1 MEIKIFD
8 NITMIIKTKLLFTAF
23 CMLALP
29 SIAQNNVPKPLADV
43 NNVVDLTLDSL
54 NKTETARIP
63 AGSSRNGSNP
73 VLFLVGNSTMR
84 NGTLGN
90 GNNGQWGW
98 GFFAHTFFDEKK
110 ITVENQALGG
120 TSSRTFYNKLWP
132 DVRKALKS
140 GDWVIISIGHNDNGP
155 YDSGRARASIP
166 GVGYDSLNVT
176 IKETGV
182 KETVYTY
189 GEYMR
194 RFIRDCRAVGAH
206 PILMSLT
213 PRDAYDE
220 KTGKIVRKIHTQWL
234 MQVAAE
240 EGVPFID
247 LNEISGKKLD
257 GYSKWKEKYFFYQD
271 HIHSSRFGAMMNAR
285 SAAEGIAM
293 SDNPALKP
301 LQNTLLPLELP
312 TYKVQRE
319 KGKPVVWF
327 TGDSTVKNTDKD
339 KNGMWGLGSQAYTV
353 FDKKKITCYN
363 AAQAGRSTRT
373 YLNEG
378 RWDKVYNSLEPGDF
392 VFIQFGHNDIG
403 GIDKDKERGVIPGA
417 TDTCHVYKSAKDG
430 TYELVYS
437 FGWYLKKFIDD
448 VREKGATPI
457 LVSLTPRNEWSNG
470 KIERRNDSYGKW
482 YRDVVSQTGV
492 EFVDLHNIMADYLD
506 KKCGSKAKADKYYN
520 HDHTHSSLMGAKTNA
535 NNIAKGLKAI
545 HSKLTGYLK

>member
-8 NITMIIKTKLLFTAF
+8 NRTMIIKKKLLFTAF

-29 SIAQNNVPKPLADV
+29 LMAQHNVPKPLADV

-54 NKTETARIP
+54 NKAQTARIP
-63 AGSSRNGSNP
+63 AGSSRNGKNP

-98 GFFAHTFFDEKK
+98 GFFAHTFFDESK

-132 DVRKALKS
+132 DVRKALKP

-166 GVGYDSLNVT
+166 GVGHDSLNVT

-194 RFIRDCRAVGAH
+194 RFIHDCRAVGAH

-247 LNEISGKKLD
+247 LNEISGEKLD
-257 GYSKWKEKYFFYQD
+257 SYSKWKEKYFFYQD
-271 HIHSSRFGAMMNAR
+271 HIHGSRFGAMMNAR

-301 LQNTLLPLELP
+301 LQNMMLTVELP
-312 TYKVQRE
+312 SYKVQRE

-353 FDKKKITCYN
+353 FDKNKITCYN

-378 RWDKVYNSLEPGDF
+378 RWDKVYNALQPGDY

-403 GIDKDKERGVIPGA
+403 GINTDKERGVIPGA
-417 TDTCHVYKSAKDG
+417 SDTCHVYKSAKDG

-470 KIERRNDSYGKW
+470 KIERRNDTYGKW

-520 HDHTHSSLMGAKTNA
+520 HDHTHSSLLGAKTNA
-535 NNIAKGLKAI
+535 HNIAIGLKAI
-545 HSKLTGYLK
+545 HSKLASYLK

>member
-8 NITMIIKTKLLFTAF
+8 NRTMIIKKKLLFTAF

-29 SIAQNNVPKPLADV
+29 LMAQHNVPKPLADV

-54 NKTETARIP
+54 NKAQTARIP
-63 AGSSRNGSNP
+63 AGSSRNGKNP

-98 GFFAHTFFDEKK
+98 GFFAHTFFDESK

-132 DVRKALKS
+132 NVRKALKP

-166 GVGYDSLNVT
+166 GVGHDSLNVT

-194 RFIRDCRAVGAH
+194 RFIHDCRAVGAH

-247 LNEISGKKLD
+247 LNEISGEKLD
-257 GYSKWKEKYFFYQD
+257 SYSKWKEKYFFYQD
-271 HIHSSRFGAMMNAR
+271 HIHGSRFGAMMNAR

-301 LQNTLLPLELP
+301 LQNMMLTVELP
-312 TYKVQRE
+312 SYKVQRE

-353 FDKKKITCYN
+353 FDKNKITCYN

-378 RWDKVYNSLEPGDF
+378 RWDKVYNALQPGDY

-403 GIDKDKERGVIPGA
+403 GINTDKERGVIPGA
-417 TDTCHVYKSAKDG
+417 SDTCHVYKSAKDG

-470 KIERRNDSYGKW
+470 KIERRNDTYGKW

-506 KKCGSKAKADKYYN
+506 KKCGCKAKADKYYN
-520 HDHTHSSLMGAKTNA
+520 HDHTHSSLLGAKTNA
-535 NNIAKGLKAI
+535 HNIAIGLKAI
-545 HSKLTGYLK
+545 HSKLASYLK

>member
-1 MEIKIFD
+1 M
-8 NITMIIKTKLLFTAF
+8 
-23 CMLALP
+23 
-29 SIAQNNVPKPLADV
+29 
-43 NNVVDLTLDSL
+43 
-54 NKTETARIP
+54 
-63 AGSSRNGSNP
+63 
-73 VLFLVGNSTMR
+73 
-84 NGTLGN
+84 
-90 GNNGQWGW
+90 
-98 GFFAHTFFDEKK
+98 
-110 ITVENQALGG
+110 GG

-132 DVRKALKS
+132 DVRKALKP

-166 GVGYDSLNVT
+166 GVGHDSLNVT

-194 RFIRDCRAVGAH
+194 RFISDCRAVGAK

-247 LNEISGKKLD
+247 LNEISGEKLD
-257 GYSKWKEKYFFYQD
+257 SYSKWKEKYFFYQD
-271 HIHSSRFGAMMNAR
+271 HIHGSRFGAMMNAR

-301 LQNTLLPLELP
+301 LQNMMLTVELP
-312 TYKVQRE
+312 SYKVQRE

-353 FDKKKITCYN
+353 FDKNKITCYN

-378 RWDKVYNSLEPGDF
+378 RWDKVYNALQPGDY

-403 GIDKDKERGVIPGA
+403 GINTDKERSVIPGA
-417 TDTCHVYKSAKDG
+417 SDTCHVYKSAKDG

-457 LVSLTPRNEWSNG
+457 IVSLTPRNEWSNG
-470 KIERRNDSYGKW
+470 KIERRNDTYGKW

-506 KKCGSKAKADKYYN
+506 KKCGCKAKADKYYN
-520 HDHTHSSLMGAKTNA
+520 HDHTHSSLLGAKTNA
-535 NNIAKGLKAI
+535 HNIAIGLKAI
-545 HSKLTGYLK
+545 HSKLASYLK

>member
-132 DVRKALKS
+132 DVRKALKP

-353 FDKKKITCYN
+353 FDKEKVTCYN
-363 AAQAGRSTRT
+363 AAQAGRSSRT

>member
-8 NITMIIKTKLLFTAF
+8 NRTMIIKKKLLFTAF

-29 SIAQNNVPKPLADV
+29 LMAQHNVPKPLADV

-54 NKTETARIP
+54 NKAQTARIP
-63 AGSSRNGSNP
+63 AGSSRNGKNP

-98 GFFAHTFFDEKK
+98 GFFAHTFFDESK

-132 DVRKALKS
+132 DVRKALKP

-166 GVGYDSLNVT
+166 GVGHDSLNVT

-194 RFIRDCRAVGAH
+194 RFIHDCRAVGAH

-240 EGVPFID
+240 EGAPFID
-247 LNEISGKKLD
+247 LNEISGEKLD
-257 GYSKWKEKYFFYQD
+257 SYSKWKEKYFFYQD
-271 HIHSSRFGAMMNAR
+271 HIHGSRFGAMMNAR

-301 LQNTLLPLELP
+301 LQNMMLTVELP
-312 TYKVQRE
+312 SYKVQRE

-353 FDKKKITCYN
+353 FDKNKITCYN

-378 RWDKVYNSLEPGDF
+378 RWDKVYNALQPGDY

-403 GIDKDKERGVIPGA
+403 GINTDKERGVIPGA
-417 TDTCHVYKSAKDG
+417 SDTCHVYKSAKDG

-470 KIERRNDSYGKW
+470 KIERRNDTYGKW

-506 KKCGSKAKADKYYN
+506 KKCGCKAKADKYYN
-520 HDHTHSSLMGAKTNA
+520 HDHTHSSLLGAKTNA
-535 NNIAKGLKAI
+535 HNIAIGLKAI
-545 HSKLTGYLK
+545 HSKLASYLK